1 MLQKAID
8 WMYDIHMKPVTINVS
23 EPVYA
28 LFQAEAKKRDRTA
41 AELIREAMELY
52 VNEKIHPARDIMQ
65 WHPLTLG
72 GIKKDWADGS
82 FREEM
87 LDAGYDR

>member
-1 MLQKAID
+1 
-8 WMYDIHMKPVTINVS
+8 MYHIHMKPVTFNVS

-52 VNEKIHPARDIMQ
+52 VSEKLHPARDIMQ
-65 WHPLTLG
+65 WRPLSLG
-72 GIKKDWADGS
+72 RVIKDWNDGS